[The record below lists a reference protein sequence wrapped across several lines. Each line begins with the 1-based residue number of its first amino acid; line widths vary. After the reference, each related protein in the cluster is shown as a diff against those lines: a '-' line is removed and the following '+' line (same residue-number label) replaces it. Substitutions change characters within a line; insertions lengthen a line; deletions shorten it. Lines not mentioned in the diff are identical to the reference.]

1 MIHDVFTL
9 DICLNII
16 MMTRQYREL
25 IRQQLLEQS
34 AARYPGNPRLQML
47 YTIGFLQ
54 AQLAEAMHRDNITYY
69 KFQQCIEQAQRLLDE
84 LDAK

>member
-9 DICLNII
+9 ARCLNII
-16 MMTRQYREL
+16 MTTRQYREL

-34 AARYPGNPRLQML
+34 AARYPNEPKLQML

-54 AQLAEAMHRDNITYY
+54 AQLAEAMQRDNITYY
-69 KFQQCIEQAQRLLDE
+69 RFQQCVEQAQRLLD
-84 LDAK
+84 DIDS

>member
-9 DICLNII
+9 ARCLNII
-16 MMTRQYREL
+16 MTTRQYREH

-34 AARYPGNPRLQML
+34 AQRYPNEPKLQML

-54 AQLAEAMHRDNITYY
+54 AQLAEAMQRDNLAYY
-69 KFQQCIEQAQRLLDE
+69 KFQAAIEQAQRLLD
-84 LDAK
+84 DIDS

>member
-9 DICLNII
+9 ARCLNII
-16 MMTRQYREL
+16 MTTRQYREH

-34 AARYPGNPRLQML
+34 AARYPNEPKLQML

-54 AQLAEAMHRDNITYY
+54 AQLAEAMQRDNLAYY
-69 KFQQCIEQAQRLLDE
+69 KFQAAIEQAQRLLD
-84 LDAK
+84 DIDS

>member
-1 MIHDVFTL
+1 MT
-9 DICLNII
+9 
-16 MMTRQYREL
+16 TRQYRER

-34 AARYPGNPRLQML
+34 ALRYPGNPRLQML

-69 KFQQCIEQAQRLLDE
+69 RFQQCIEQAEQLLKE
-84 LDAK
+84 LKP

>member
-25 IRQQLLEQS
+25 IRQRLLAQS

-54 AQLAEAMHRDNITYY
+54 AQLAEAMYRDNITYY
-69 KFQQCIEQAQRLLDE
+69 KFQHCIEQAQRLLDE
-84 LDAK
+84 LDTV

>member
-9 DICLNII
+9 ARRLNII
-16 MMTRQYREL
+16 MTTRQYREL

-34 AARYPGNPRLQML
+34 AARYPNEPKLQML

-54 AQLAEAMHRDNITYY
+54 QQLAEAMQRDNIAYY
-69 KFQQCIEQAQRLLDE
+69 RFTQCVEQAQRLLD
-84 LDAK
+84 DIDS

>member
-9 DICLNII
+9 ARCLNII
-16 MMTRQYREL
+16 MTTRQYREL

-34 AARYPGNPRLQML
+34 AARYPNEPKLQML

-54 AQLAEAMHRDNITYY
+54 QQLAEAMQRDNITYSR
-69 KFQQCIEQAQRLLDE
+69 FQQCVEQAQRLLD
-84 LDAK
+84 DIDS

>member
-1 MIHDVFTL
+1 MMYLHPAYY
-9 DICLNII
+9 LNII
-16 MMTRQYREL
+16 MTTRQYREL

-34 AARYPGNPRLQML
+34 AARYPSNPRLQML

-69 KFQQCIEQAQRLLDE
+69 KFQQCIEQAEQLLKE
-84 LDAK
+84 LKP

>member
-9 DICLNII
+9 ARCLNII
-16 MMTRQYREL
+16 MTTRQYREL

-34 AARYPGNPRLQML
+34 AQRYPNDPKLQML

-54 AQLAEAMHRDNITYY
+54 AQLAEAMQRDNITYSR
-69 KFQQCIEQAQRLLDE
+69 FQQCVEQAQRLLD
-84 LDAK
+84 DIDS